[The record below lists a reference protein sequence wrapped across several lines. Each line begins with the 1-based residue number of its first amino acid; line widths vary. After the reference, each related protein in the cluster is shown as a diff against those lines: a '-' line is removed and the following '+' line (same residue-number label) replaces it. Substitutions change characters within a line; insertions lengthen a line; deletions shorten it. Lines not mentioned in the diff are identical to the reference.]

1 MPTTSFAS
9 TFFRNSFLG
18 APLEHKRIVP
28 FEFQVCRNYGL
39 SCALIISQWVS
50 HLTIFYPINYLHRC
64 KFHFVLKLYMFS
76 LLRQMVLL
84 IHISSTNEDLIL
96 SFIIIIYNRI
106 NETDSSKVIIPQ
118 PCPTALSHSWDFLF
132 AINPTLSAQLKMPL
146 LYCPL
151 NIQLYNN
158 ISHKLIKSQ
167 LCPNTVPRR
176 S

>member
-106 NETDSSKVIIPQ
+106 NETDSSKVIIPVPQLGFLVCHQ
-118 PCPTALSHSWDFLF
+118 PNIISSIKNAFIILPIKHT
-132 AINPTLSAQLKMPL
+132 TLQ
-146 LYCPL
+146 
-151 NIQLYNN
+151 
-158 ISHKLIKSQ
+158 
-167 LCPNTVPRR
+167 
-176 S
+176 